1 MHDKVFA
8 HNFHLLHGNVFVLC
22 STFLNSAVL
31 FYPFSYNM
39 SVLMLYQ
46 FIFYYSSVNKLYISG
61 TMTYRRFLCIGRYFC
76 SLLIFNL
83 KGILLYDRK
92 KGFLTAFAT
101 SRWHSLQVLRVLWP
115 PSENCRRASL
125 DFFPPCNFTRRSW
138 LSATWKRALTWQ
150 NWPAPLSQ
158 ASQTAELW

>member
-46 FIFYYSSVNKLYISG
+46 FIFYYSSVNKLYTSG

-83 KGILLYDRK
+83 KGILLYDWK
-92 KGFLTAFAT
+92 KGAH
-101 SRWHSLQVLRVLWP
+101 R
-115 PSENCRRASL
+115 
-125 DFFPPCNFTRRSW
+125 TRRLAASK
-138 LSATWKRALTWQ
+138 LSSGAETGSSYSIFYYTQIILPSRFLMVRSSVIEL
-150 NWPAPLSQ
+150 PPLFSGNDR
-158 ASQTAELW
+158 TED